1 MIQRFKVC
9 VSVGVLSLGLFPAG
23 STVAAAA
30 PAAGKPC
37 PKLGQKSAQ
46 KSGSLVCTKKAGRLV
61 WSRVAATSAAT
72 SAGTSPATS
81 VAATSTPPEN
91 PKPKQTGID
100 GTWTVAKG
108 SSAGYRVKEVLQ
120 GQDIEAVGRTSAVS
134 GTIAIQGTT
143 VKTVD
148 IKVDL
153 TKLESDSNRRDDQV
167 QGRILETAK
176 YPVAAVKLVEPLD
189 LGAVPA
195 DKVEIQ
201 KAAKISLNLHGV
213 SKDLALSVQARRNGE
228 TIEIIGA
235 VKIVFA
241 DFGITNP
248 SLPPLVTTE
257 PDGLLEFLI
266 VCNRA

>member
-46 KSGSLVCTKKAGRLV
+46 KSGSLVCTKKAGKLV
-61 WSRVAATSAAT
+61 WSRVAVTSAV
-72 SAGTSPATS
+72 TSPATS

-100 GTWTVAKG
+100 GTWTVTKG

-195 DKVEIQ
+195 DKVEIE
-201 KAAKISLNLHGV
+201 KSAKISLNLHGV
-213 SKDLALSVQARRNGE
+213 SKDLALSVKARRNGE

-266 VCNRA
+266 VCTRA